1 MTDTQEIQIKA
12 DDFAYVTFKMQANL
26 YETDEF
32 FYGVENTVE
41 RICSCILSCT
51 QESQELLSQA
61 KRGIVDAFNRLK
73 NEENLPILSYDTIT
87 DVIKYIDDKSK
98 KGVHDD

>member
-1 MTDTQEIQIKA
+1 MADTQGIQIRA

-26 YETDEF
+26 YETDET

-51 QESQELLSQA
+51 HESEALLSQA
-61 KRGIVDAFNRLK
+61 KLGIIDAFNRLK

-87 DVIKYIDDKSK
+87 DVIKYIDDKSSK
-98 KGVHDD
+98 RSV